1 MPPRYRNLARQAQRL
16 SVNFRFQAGSAN
28 LDNKALRDVQR
39 VADYLHQAGKLQGKT
54 VLVGFGDPKLTQ
66 AALLLSRLRAQAVR
80 RQLARNGVA
89 VLQVTGMGAEL
100 PVAGNERE
108 QGRLH
113 NQRVE
118 VWVY

>member
-1 MPPRYRNLARQAQRL
+1 M
-16 SVNFRFQAGSAN
+16 NFRFQAGSAN
-28 LDNKALRDVQR
+28 LDNKALRDVRR

-54 VLVGFGDPKLTQ
+54 VLVGFGDPKLTPGR
-66 AALLLSRLRAQAVR
+66 AALLSRLRAQAVR

>member
-1 MPPRYRNLARQAQRL
+1 M
-16 SVNFRFQAGSAN
+16 
-28 LDNKALRDVQR
+28 QR

-54 VLVGFGDPKLTQ
+54 VLVGFGDPKLTPGR
-66 AALLLSRLRAQAVR
+66 AALLSRLRAQAVR